1 MMTDNHSEKILLAK
15 AKDVVR
21 LSEKHYCAKNTDFL
35 TPSEAAAIRKENIF
49 SLESKQEFFGGYEDA
64 ERVMFVSY
72 PDYMEDFERSEL
84 ISALKITGRDIE
96 SLSHRD
102 FLGSILGLGI
112 KREKIGDIVVSE
124 GAVYVFA
131 AADIADYVK
140 ENLTKIGRCGI
151 KIETEEN
158 LAALHFEKKT
168 EEIRGTVQSL
178 RLDAVLSVALK
189 TSRSKVMQYIESERV
204 NVNWQTVSSG
214 AFSLKEGDVLSVRGF
229 GRFKVFEIGGITK
242 KGRIG
247 ITVLKYI

>member
-1 MMTDNHSEKILLAK
+1 M
-15 AKDVVR
+15 
-21 LSEKHYCAKNTDFL
+21 
-35 TPSEAAAIRKENIF
+35 
-49 SLESKQEFFGGYEDA
+49 
-64 ERVMFVSY
+64 
-72 PDYMEDFERSEL
+72 
-84 ISALKITGRDIE
+84 
-96 SLSHRD
+96 
-102 FLGSILGLGI
+102 
-112 KREKIGDIVVSE
+112 
-124 GAVYVFA
+124 
-131 AADIADYVK
+131 
-140 ENLTKIGRCGI
+140 
-151 KIETEEN
+151 
-158 LAALHFEKKT
+158 AALHFEKKT